1 VFKKAN
7 GIHIRYQFDGPED
20 APLVTMS
27 HSLAATHRMWD
38 WQMPAL
44 QDKYR
49 VLRYDT
55 RGHGETDAPDGPYDL
70 ETLASD
76 LFGLLDALE
85 IESTHFV
92 GLSMGGMIGQKA
104 ALMNQ
109 SRFKSLSLCDTSS
122 RVPPQAAPVWESRIR
137 LAEVEGMTALIQQT
151 IERWFS
157 LAFEK
162 QAKQDIHKIRNM
174 IRDTPVKGFIG
185 CCHAIAALDL
195 TDQIDAIKLATLLV
209 VGEDDPGT
217 PVEAHEVI
225 RDRISGSELVVLK
238 NALHF
243 SNIEQRD
250 AFNETLVGFL
260 DAQSR

>member
-1 VFKKAN
+1 
-7 GIHIRYQFDGPED
+7 
-20 APLVTMS
+20 
-27 HSLAATHRMWD
+27 
-38 WQMPAL
+38 
-44 QDKYR
+44 
-49 VLRYDT
+49 
-55 RGHGETDAPDGPYDL
+55 
-70 ETLASD
+70 
-76 LFGLLDALE
+76 
-85 IESTHFV
+85 
-92 GLSMGGMIGQKA
+92 
-104 ALMNQ
+104 
-109 SRFKSLSLCDTSS
+109 
-122 RVPPQAAPVWESRIR
+122 
-137 LAEVEGMTALIQQT
+137 
-151 IERWFS
+151 
-157 LAFEK
+157 
-162 QAKQDIHKIRNM
+162 M